1 MPGKVD
7 DDNSSYQ
14 VFLRFNFEFGE
25 AKSKEDPKPK
35 SVKAG
40 KPILEVKEI
49 EEDKEVIYLNDDLAI
64 ESIDDLE
71 LDALDLKFEILD
83 N

>member
-1 MPGKVD
+1 
-7 DDNSSYQ
+7 
-14 VFLRFNFEFGE
+14 
-25 AKSKEDPKPK
+25 
-35 SVKAG
+35 
-40 KPILEVKEI
+40 
-49 EEDKEVIYLNDDLAI
+49 LNDDLAI